1 MIAIEP
7 RAGVEAGEFPSL
19 DKEGWLRDQED
30 FAKPHQLAQTGWLV
44 QATDDRLFERT
55 TPSAPNKVASRHFS

>member
-30 FAKPHQLAQTGWLV
+30 FAKPHQFAQTGWLV
-44 QATDDRLFERT
+44 QATD
-55 TPSAPNKVASRHFS
+55 